1 MTGKFPPK
9 DLTEEISPEMMFSW
23 VIIFNSNL
31 VAATAE
37 KMIEILRY
45 FVADLRGSFGFNFGV
60 C

>member
-31 VAATAE
+31 VAAIRRKDDRNSALLCGRFKGE
-37 KMIEILRY
+37 LR
-45 FVADLRGSFGFNFGV
+45 V
-60 C
+60 